1 MWKTILRRVLL
12 MLPQIFILSVLAF
25 LIAKMMPGD
34 PFTGLITPETDP
46 NTIEALRV
54 KSGFYDPLP
63 VQYWNWIS
71 KAFRGDFG
79 QSYTYKYEVTK
90 LIGQRIGNTVWLSL
104 LTLILTYLI
113 ALPLGMIAGRF
124 QNSWADKAI
133 VVYTF
138 ITYSIP
144 VFVFAL
150 ILLWLFGYT
159 LGWFPTRGSVD
170 SDVVGGTLGY
180 YVNKFHHMIL
190 PAFTMAILSTTGT
203 IQYLRTGVIDAKSQ
217 DYVRTA
223 RAKGVPE
230 NVVFNRHIFRN
241 SILPIAAF
249 LGYEFTGLIGGSV
262 FIENIF
268 SYPGMGNLFVT
279 SITGRDYS
287 VILALLL
294 LFGTATLLGTLLSD
308 IIMSI
313 VDPRVRVQ

>member
-79 QSYTYKYEVTK
+79 LSYTYKYEVTK
-90 LIGQRIGNTVWLSL
+90 LIGERIGNTVWLSL
-104 LTLILTYLI
+104 LTMILTYLI
-113 ALPLGMIAGRF
+113 ALPLGMIAGRY

-150 ILLWLFGYT
+150 VLLWLFGYT

-170 SDVVGGTLGY
+170 SDVVSGTLAY
-180 YVNKFHHMIL
+180 YLNKFHHMIL

-279 SITGRDYS
+279 SILGRDYS

>member
-54 KSGFYDPLP
+54 KAGFYDPLP

-90 LIGQRIGNTVWLSL
+90 LIGERIGNTVWLSL

-150 ILLWLFGYT
+150 LLLWLFGYT

-170 SDVVGGTLGY
+170 SDVVSGTLAY
-180 YVNKFHHMIL
+180 YLNKFHHLIL

-268 SYPGMGNLFVT
+268 SYPGMGNLFVS

>member
-90 LIGQRIGNTVWLSL
+90 LIGERIGNTVWLSL
-104 LTLILTYLI
+104 LTMILTYLI

-150 ILLWLFGYT
+150 VLLWLFGYT

-170 SDVVGGTLGY
+170 SDVVSGTLAY
-180 YVNKFHHMIL
+180 YLNKFHHLIL

-268 SYPGMGNLFVT
+268 SYPGMGNLFVS

>member
-90 LIGQRIGNTVWLSL
+90 LIGERIGNTVWLSL

-150 ILLWLFGYT
+150 VLLWLFGYT

-170 SDVVGGTLGY
+170 SDVVAGTMGY

>member
-90 LIGQRIGNTVWLSL
+90 LIGERIGNTVWLSL

-150 ILLWLFGYT
+150 VLLWLFGYT

-170 SDVVGGTLGY
+170 SDVVAGTLGY
-180 YVNKFHHMIL
+180 YIHKFHHMIL

>member
-159 LGWFPTRGSVD
+159 LGWFQTRGSVD
-170 SDVVGGTLGY
+170 SDVVAGTMGY

-279 SITGRDYS
+279 SIQGRDYS

>member
-90 LIGQRIGNTVWLSL
+90 LIGERIGNTVWLSL

-150 ILLWLFGYT
+150 VLLWLFGYT

-170 SDVVGGTLGY
+170 SDVVTGTLAY
-180 YVNKFHHMIL
+180 YVNKFHHLIL

-230 NVVFNRHIFRN
+230 NIVFNRHIFRN

-268 SYPGMGNLFVT
+268 SYPGMGNLFVS
-279 SITGRDYS
+279 SILGRDYS

>member
-90 LIGQRIGNTVWLSL
+90 LIGERIGNTVWLSL
-104 LTLILTYLI
+104 LTMILTYLI

-138 ITYSIP
+138 ITYTIP

-150 ILLWLFGYT
+150 VLLWLFGYK

-170 SDVVGGTLGY
+170 SDVVAGTLAY

-268 SYPGMGNLFVT
+268 SYPGMGNLFVS
-279 SITGRDYS
+279 SILGRDYS

>member
-54 KSGFYDPLP
+54 KVGFYDPLP

-90 LIGQRIGNTVWLSL
+90 LIGERIGNTVWLSL

-150 ILLWLFGYT
+150 VLLWLFGYT

-170 SDVVGGTLGY
+170 SDVVSGTLAY
-180 YVNKFHHMIL
+180 YLNKFHHLIL

>member
-54 KSGFYDPLP
+54 KAGFYDPLP

-90 LIGQRIGNTVWLSL
+90 LIGERIGNTVWLSL

-113 ALPLGMIAGRF
+113 ALPLGMIAGRY

-150 ILLWLFGYT
+150 VLLWLFGYT

-170 SDVVGGTLGY
+170 SDVVAGTLGY
-180 YVNKFHHMIL
+180 YINKFHHMIL

>member
-90 LIGQRIGNTVWLSL
+90 LIGERIGNTVWLSL

-113 ALPLGMIAGRF
+113 ALPLGMIAGRY

-150 ILLWLFGYT
+150 VLLWLFGYT

-170 SDVVGGTLGY
+170 SDVVAGTLGY
-180 YVNKFHHMIL
+180 YINKFHHMIL

>member
-54 KSGFYDPLP
+54 KAGFYDPLP

-90 LIGQRIGNTVWLSL
+90 LIGERIGNTVWLSL

-150 ILLWLFGYT
+150 VLLWLFGYT

-170 SDVVGGTLGY
+170 SDVVSGTLGY

>member
-90 LIGQRIGNTVWLSL
+90 LIGERIGNTVWLSL

-180 YVNKFHHMIL
+180 YINKFHHMIL

-279 SITGRDYS
+279 SIQGRDYS

>member
-54 KSGFYDPLP
+54 KAGFYDPLP

-90 LIGQRIGNTVWLSL
+90 LIGERIGNTVWLSL
-104 LTLILTYLI
+104 LTMILTYLI
-113 ALPLGMIAGRF
+113 ALPLGMIAGRY
-124 QNSWADKAI
+124 QNTWADKAI

-150 ILLWLFGYT
+150 VLLWLFGYT

-170 SDVVGGTLGY
+170 SDVVAGTLAY

>member
-104 LTLILTYLI
+104 LTMILTYLI

-150 ILLWLFGYT
+150 VLLWLFGYT

-170 SDVVGGTLGY
+170 SDVVSGTLAY
-180 YVNKFHHMIL
+180 YLNKFHHMIL

>member
-54 KSGFYDPLP
+54 KAGFYDPLP

-90 LIGQRIGNTVWLSL
+90 LIGERIGNTVWLSL
-104 LTLILTYLI
+104 LTMILTYLI

-150 ILLWLFGYT
+150 VLLWLFGYT

-170 SDVVGGTLGY
+170 SDVVAGTLGY

-190 PAFTMAILSTTGT
+190 PAFTMALLSTTGT

-268 SYPGMGNLFVT
+268 SYPGIGNLFVT

>member
-170 SDVVGGTLGY
+170 SGVSPGSVGYLI
-180 YVNKFHHMIL
+180 NRFHHLLL
-190 PAFTMAILSTTGT
+190 PALTMAILSTTGT
-203 IQYLRTGVIDAKSQ
+203 VQYLRTGVIDAKSQ

-230 NVVFNRHIFRN
+230 KVVFNRHIFRN

-279 SITGRDYS
+279 SIQGRDYS

>member
-90 LIGQRIGNTVWLSL
+90 LIGERIGNTVWLSL

-113 ALPLGMIAGRF
+113 ALPLGMIAGRY

-180 YVNKFHHMIL
+180 YIKKFHHMIL

>member
-90 LIGQRIGNTVWLSL
+90 LIGERIGNTVWLSL

-150 ILLWLFGYT
+150 VLLWLFGYT

-170 SDVVGGTLGY
+170 SDVVAGTMGY
-180 YVNKFHHMIL
+180 YLNKFHHMIL

-279 SITGRDYS
+279 SILGRDYS

>member
-54 KSGFYDPLP
+54 KAGFYDPLP
-63 VQYWNWIS
+63 LQYWNWIS

-90 LIGQRIGNTVWLSL
+90 LIGERIGNTVWLSL

-150 ILLWLFGYT
+150 VLLWLFGYT

-170 SDVVGGTLGY
+170 SDVVAGTLGY

>member
-54 KSGFYDPLP
+54 KAGFYDPLP

-90 LIGQRIGNTVWLSL
+90 LIGERIGNTVWLSL

-113 ALPLGMIAGRF
+113 ALPLGMIAGRY

-150 ILLWLFGYT
+150 VLLWLFGYT

-170 SDVVGGTLGY
+170 SDVVSGTLAY
-180 YVNKFHHMIL
+180 YVNKFHHLIL

-279 SITGRDYS
+279 SILGRDYS

>member
-12 MLPQIFILSVLAF
+12 MLPQILILSILVFIL
-25 LIAKMMPGD
+25 AKMMPGD

-90 LIGQRIGNTVWLSL
+90 LIGERIGNTVWLSL

-113 ALPLGMIAGRF
+113 ALPLGMIAGRY

-150 ILLWLFGYT
+150 VLLWLFGYT

-170 SDVVGGTLGY
+170 SDVVSGTLAY
-180 YVNKFHHMIL
+180 YLNKFHHLIL

-268 SYPGMGNLFVT
+268 SYPGMGNLFVS

>member
-90 LIGQRIGNTVWLSL
+90 LIGERIGNTVWLSL

-150 ILLWLFGYT
+150 VLLWLFGYT

-170 SDVVGGTLGY
+170 SDVVAGTLGY
-180 YVNKFHHMIL
+180 YINKFHHMIL

-268 SYPGMGNLFVT
+268 SYPGMGNLFVS
-279 SITGRDYS
+279 SIIGRDYS

>member
-90 LIGQRIGNTVWLSL
+90 LIGERIGNTVWLSL

-113 ALPLGMIAGRF
+113 ALPLGMIAGRY

-150 ILLWLFGYT
+150 VLLWLFGYT

-170 SDVVGGTLGY
+170 SDVVAGTLGY

-262 FIENIF
+262 FIDNIF

>member
-90 LIGQRIGNTVWLSL
+90 LIGERIGNTVWLSL

-150 ILLWLFGYT
+150 VLLWLFGYT

-170 SDVVGGTLGY
+170 SDVVSGTLAY
-180 YVNKFHHMIL
+180 YLNKFHHLIL

-230 NVVFNRHIFRN
+230 NIVFNRHIFRN

-268 SYPGMGNLFVT
+268 SYPGMGNLFVS

>member
-54 KSGFYDPLP
+54 KAGFYDPLP

-90 LIGQRIGNTVWLSL
+90 LIGERIGNTVWLSL

-113 ALPLGMIAGRF
+113 ALPLGMIAGRY
-124 QNSWADKAI
+124 QNSWADKVI

-150 ILLWLFGYT
+150 VLLWLFGYT

>member
-79 QSYTYKYEVTK
+79 QSYTYKYEVIK
-90 LIGQRIGNTVWLSL
+90 LIGERIGNTVWLSL

-113 ALPLGMIAGRF
+113 ALPLGMIAGRY

-150 ILLWLFGYT
+150 VLLWLFGYT

-170 SDVVGGTLGY
+170 SDVVSGTLAY
-180 YVNKFHHMIL
+180 YLNKFHHLIL

>member
-12 MLPQIFILSVLAF
+12 MLPQILILSLLAF

-90 LIGQRIGNTVWLSL
+90 LIGERIGNTVWLSL

-170 SDVVGGTLGY
+170 SDVVAGTLGY

>member
-90 LIGQRIGNTVWLSL
+90 LIGERIGNTVWLSL

-150 ILLWLFGYT
+150 VLLWLFGYT

>member
-54 KSGFYDPLP
+54 KAGFYDPLP

-90 LIGQRIGNTVWLSL
+90 LIGERIGNTVWLSL

-113 ALPLGMIAGRF
+113 ALPLGMIAGRY

-150 ILLWLFGYT
+150 VLLWLFGYT

-170 SDVVGGTLGY
+170 SDVVAGTLAY

-190 PAFTMAILSTTGT
+190 PAFTMALLSTTGT

-268 SYPGMGNLFVT
+268 SYPGMGNLFVS

>member
-46 NTIEALRV
+46 NTIEALRL

-90 LIGQRIGNTVWLSL
+90 LIGERIGNTVWLSL

-113 ALPLGMIAGRF
+113 ALPLGMIAGRY

-150 ILLWLFGYT
+150 VLLWLFGYT

-170 SDVVGGTLGY
+170 SDVVSGTLAY
-180 YVNKFHHMIL
+180 YLNKFHHLIL

-268 SYPGMGNLFVT
+268 SYPGMGNLFVS